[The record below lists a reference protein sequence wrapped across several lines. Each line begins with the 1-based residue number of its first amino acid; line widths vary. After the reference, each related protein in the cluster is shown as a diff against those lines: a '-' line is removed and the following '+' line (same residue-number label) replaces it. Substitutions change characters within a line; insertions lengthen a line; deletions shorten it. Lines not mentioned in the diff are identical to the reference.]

1 MPESKNLNLPA
12 GSLRL
17 NWLKRL
23 PDCNRYAAC
32 SVPSAKGNDAL
43 ILR

>member
-1 MPESKNLNLPA
+1 MPESKNLDLPT
-12 GSLRL
+12 GSLRP

-23 PDCNRYAAC
+23 PDSNRYAAC
-32 SVPSAKGNDAL
+32 SVPSAKGDDAP